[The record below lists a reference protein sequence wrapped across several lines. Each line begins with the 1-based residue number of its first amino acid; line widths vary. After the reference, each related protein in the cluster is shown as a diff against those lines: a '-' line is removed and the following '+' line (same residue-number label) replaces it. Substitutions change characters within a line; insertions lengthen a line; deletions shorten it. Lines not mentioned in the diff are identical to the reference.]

1 MTNRLKIQRPKYKR
15 GDYPPPIQFQD
26 RDTEILRTIQK
37 YDGVL
42 SRRHLKM
49 IFWSNKSEKSMQK
62 RLSKLFHNGYLNW
75 PNAQQRQTKFIP
87 ESIVWIGW
95 RGIIHLAFL
104 DNIQVESPKKE
115 NENQMR
121 NLQAKLRKHNIRWV
135 REPNW
140 NQLVHD
146 FLVIDFRLS
155 IENSVKK
162 IPHLY
167 LEKWI
172 PESKFRAT
180 IDNIKFSFVGNNGK
194 KIHKSKGV
202 IPDGFFIIADAK
214 RFQLGQPGR
223 ARFLLEIDMST
234 HDNNSFG
241 IEKATAGAAYIHSK
255 EYKKRFN
262 VNSGRWLIVTTGEI
276 RMKNLMAQTEKR
288 VKEFTDLFYFTTLKY
303 ISTKNLLT
311 DKVWWQ
317 INNNQANSLPF
328 EGG

>member
-1 MTNRLKIQRPKYKR
+1 MTNLSKIQRPKYFR
-15 GDYPPPIQFQD
+15 GDDPPPMQFQD
-26 RDTEILRTIQK
+26 RDTDILRTIQK

-42 SRRHLKM
+42 TRRHLKK
-49 IFWSNKSEKSMQK
+49 IFWSDKSDKSMQK

-75 PNAQQRQTKFIP
+75 PNKHQRRTKFMP
-87 ESIVWIGW
+87 ESLIWIGW
-95 RGIIHLAFL
+95 RGIIYLASL
-104 DNIQVESPKKE
+104 ENIEVDYPKKI

-121 NLQAKLRKHNIRWV
+121 ILQARLRKQNIRWV

-155 IENSVKK
+155 IENSVRE

-167 LEKWI
+167 LENWI
-172 PESKFRAT
+172 PESIFRST
-180 IDNIKFSFVGNNGK
+180 TDNIKFSFVGNNGK
-194 KIHKSKGV
+194 TIHKSKGV

-214 RFQLGQPGR
+214 RFQVGQPGR

-241 IEKATAGAAYIHSK
+241 IEKATAGAAYINSK
-255 EYKKRFN
+255 EFKKRFN
-262 VNSGRWLIVTTGEI
+262 VNSGRWLIITTGEV
-276 RMKNLMAQTEKR
+276 RMKNLMAQTKKR
-288 VKEFTDLFYFTTLKY
+288 AKDLSDLFYFTTFDK
-303 ISTKNLLT
+303 ISTNNFLT

-317 INNNQANSLPF
+317 INNNQALSLPF
-328 EGG
+328 EGE

>member
-214 RFQLGQPGR
+214 RFQVGQPGR

-262 VNSGRWLIVTTGEI
+262 VNSGRWLIITTGEV

-288 VKEFTDLFYFTTLKY
+288 VKKFTDLFYFTTLDK
-303 ISTKNLLT
+303 ISTNNLINER
-311 DKVWWQ
+311 VWRQ
-317 INNNQANSLPF
+317 INKKQAISLPF
-328 EGG
+328 EGE